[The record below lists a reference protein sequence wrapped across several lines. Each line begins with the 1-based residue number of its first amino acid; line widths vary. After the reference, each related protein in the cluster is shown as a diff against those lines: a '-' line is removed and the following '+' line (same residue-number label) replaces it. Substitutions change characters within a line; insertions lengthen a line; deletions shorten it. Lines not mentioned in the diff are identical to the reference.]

1 MIRSFKYWLTIAQ
14 MLAMIPVALGRQPQ
28 ARAVPPSPPSTS
40 VALTSTLDWMEDQL
54 IPLVEAMPAE
64 RFDFSPKAPGFSGVR
79 TFAEQIQ
86 HVMNV
91 NNALAAAI
99 LDEKIPDELSP
110 ESIDTAKAKAKLVD
124 LLKKS
129 SVFLHRAFSFVNEDN
144 ARVWIKHPI
153 FGIDT
158 TRLTLCSVIVAHSF
172 DHYGQMVLYLRMN
185 GIVPP
190 ASRQ

>member
-1 MIRSFKYWLTIAQ
+1 LDGRPTHPPCRGDASRALRLLTEGAR
-14 MLAMIPVALGRQPQ
+14 LLGRTDFRRTDS
-28 ARAVPPSPPSTS
+28 ARH
-40 VALTSTLDWMEDQL
+40 EC
-54 IPLVEAMPAE
+54 
-64 RFDFSPKAPGFSGVR
+64 
-79 TFAEQIQ
+79 
-86 HVMNV
+86 

-129 SVFLHRAFSFVNEDN
+129 SVFLHRVFSFVNEDN

-172 DHYGQMVLYLRMN
+172 DHYGQMVVYLRMN